1 MSPDLSIERAALQPT
16 IRRSDVLAGMTAA
29 ALVASRPSAAR
40 AQAPGSATL
49 HLASN
54 PNDDVTP
61 VLWAMHTGMF
71 AKAGLAVDLQTL
83 NSGSAVTAALVSGA
97 LDVGKADL
105 LPMVAAYSHNVPL
118 KLVAP
123 CSLWLTEKPTSALL
137 VLKDSHIYEAKD
149 LDGSVFSSPG
159 LLDLIQVS
167 TRLWLDT
174 HGGDSKTVKF
184 IEVPSGAAFES
195 VVAGRVAG
203 TVLSAAYL
211 SAAMASGKVRIL
223 CHPNDAIASRFMLSG
238 WISSDAV
245 IAQKRDALT
254 RFVQVVQEAGEYTNT
269 HQSETLALSAQF
281 NKLDPS
287 VLAAT
292 QRTFTA
298 PYLEA
303 KDLQP
308 LVNAAAK
315 YDVIARAFDAQEMI
329 STVAL
334 GPR

>member
-1 MSPDLSIERAALQPT
+1 MSTDPLIERPAPGIT
-16 IRRSDVLAGMTAA
+16 FRRGEVLAGMTGAALAA
-29 ALVASRPSAAR
+29 ARPSAAR
-40 AQAPGSATL
+40 AQATPATTL

-71 AKAGLAVDLQTL
+71 AKAGLSVDLQTL
-83 NSGSAVTAALVSGA
+83 STGAAVTAALVSGA
-97 LDVGKADL
+97 LDVGKSDL
-105 LPMVAAYSHNVPL
+105 LPMVAAHSHNVPL

-123 CSLWLTEKPTSALL
+123 CSLWLTDKPTSALL
-137 VLKDSHIYEAKD
+137 VLKDSRIYQAKD
-149 LDGSVFSSPG
+149 LNGAVFSSPG

-167 TRLWLDT
+167 TRLWVDT
-174 HGGDSKTVKF
+174 HGGDSSTLKF
-184 IEVPSGAAFES
+184 IEIPSGAAFES

-211 SAAMASGKVRIL
+211 STAISSGKARVL
-223 CHPNDAIASRFMLSG
+223 CHPNDAITSRFMLSG

-245 IAQKRDALT
+245 IAQKRDALI
-254 RFVQVVQEAGEYTNT
+254 RFAQVVQEAGEYTNT
-269 HQSETLALSAQF
+269 HQSETLTLSAQF
-281 NKLDPS
+281 NNLEPA

-292 QRTFTA
+292 QRTFTT
-298 PYLEA
+298 PYLEP

-315 YDVIARAFDAQEMI
+315 YNVIAQPFDAKDLI
-329 STVAL
+329 SSVAL
-334 GPR
+334 RPR

>member
-1 MSPDLSIERAALQPT
+1 MSPDLSIERPAQHST
-16 IRRSDVLAGMTAA
+16 IRRSEVLAGLAAA
-29 ALVASRPSAAR
+29 ALAAGRSSAAN
-40 AQAPGSATL
+40 AQASAPVSL

-71 AKAGLAVDLQTL
+71 AKAGLDVDLQTL

-97 LDVGKADL
+97 LDVGKSDL
-105 LPMVAAYSHNVPL
+105 LPMVAACSHHVPL

-137 VLKDSHIYEAKD
+137 VLKDSNIYEARD
-149 LDGSVFSSPG
+149 LNGSVFSSPG

-174 HGGDSKTVKF
+174 HGGNSKTVKF

-195 VVAGRVAG
+195 VVTGRVAG

-211 SAAMASGKVRIL
+211 SAAMASGKARIL
-223 CHPNDAIASRFMLSG
+223 GHPNDAIASRFMLSG

-254 RFVQVVQEAGEYTNT
+254 RFVQVVQQAGEYANT
-269 HQSETLALSAQF
+269 HQGETLVLSAQF
-281 NKLDPS
+281 NSLEPS

-315 YDVIARAFDAQEMI
+315 YGVIPQPFDAQDMI
-329 STVAL
+329 SSVAL
-334 GPR
+334 RG